1 MCRKTYNVLN
11 MNKLISLWCVLVCV
25 FVGQILHAQVS
36 NLTVENTAPAN
47 TNIASNGYEVGMLK
61 VSMNLAT
68 KSIAKVKIT
77 FPKGVKHDGSAITVS
92 GGTATAPVASGN
104 DLTFDLTP
112 NTAGGIVTFSLKK
125 TITPEGHKEVVGGKT
140 LQDQVS
146 VTQGSTAQKKGDAYS
161 NYKYPSLVIT
171 DPTPKADSQ
180 KGDNTTTFTIAN
192 GGEGK
197 IESFYLSLKYPNG
210 LTLKTLKVGTTNI
223 TVPTKTG
230 DKYIIA
236 IPAAAINSGNGL
248 VKGGAPITITETYT
262 QAGRCASGDIEYI
275 ANWGKSATNADWYQA
290 MIKGKDN
297 YKLRKVSTP
306 SAAPDIKMN
315 TGNND
320 SYFTMKNGFNVPVT
334 PVAAAT
340 APVANVMGTMRVSY
354 KNNAEVGSGGA
365 AYKVNLLIQEKW
377 NDGANAFF
385 RPINFRIVKSDGTTT
400 PIPTS
405 GVKTTTSGNITGQ
418 NKLFSVSLEGL
429 TTDPDGADG
438 LEDLDADGKFDDLA
452 PGKSFAIEF
461 DLVKNRTDVSDCLT
475 GKGFILA
482 YSSYVGYTTT
492 CGTTPVPAIKNQY
505 DLRAYILNLLTP
517 ADVSFIPP
525 VLVKDAPALTA
536 RFAGKTSQSEIEE
549 RSKGGTNE
557 LSKYRFQYVI
567 TIPDGVEVDQST
579 IKWHSSAN
587 YPVTT
592 ETINLTAGHPNLD
605 IKQNGGSTVIK
616 VLSPEGERGFVTMD
630 LKAKCGTNKNVQVNY
645 ELFFF
650 DKYSR
655 ANNALKLLCVDK
667 PVQIICDGC
676 ANNGPLIINTEG
688 ERSENSLGWKDY
700 TMRER
705 HTKATLKAA
714 DPLMLRR
721 ALPLDEIE
729 IVSKG
734 KQGAGTA
741 NNLYYSF
748 TSNEGMT
755 LEPKELVFKITSG
768 ANNGYIKTI
777 NTFAET
783 SLPGEGGVSIRRIQ
797 KFVWTL
803 LSAADGKTLQP
814 NDAFEVKVTYKV
826 KPTLGTDVQKREY
839 SAQDRL
845 IAQKVYFYML
855 EKDAQGKDVE
865 RYCGAPNVPEFYIA
879 DTFPHSR
886 YNGDA
891 PYYVLTG
898 CTPKDLGGYTVHLA
912 RRFNT
917 RGTAFNKEFRPD
929 RLVKKSEFTL
939 PNSYKVTDVKY
950 YYVQTAGGKLM
961 QVVIPADKIKKT
973 SVGNSTKYTIE
984 NELTPNGFLLPPGII
999 QVENGYSSHI
1009 QVWTQAT
1016 CASPQSTNFRIKT
1029 WFYDFYYHYARVESD
1044 PSKDGRVE
1052 AGVEYNDEDQQ
1063 NGGRNITLNN
1073 MPSIRLDAGTTI
1085 ETLAQKTNDLSITLR
1100 NTGANT
1106 APYTWISVPE
1116 VTGVEVLGLY
1126 DGANAIGRVSTI
1138 TGEYMYY
1145 LSSAGLAKGA
1155 SKNYTLKVKL
1165 NDCKTATLTAYAG
1178 WNCTEYPTSYENS
1191 CSSNLQAGKTTY
1203 TLQAAVSEI
1212 QFTRTKSPQQGTAK
1226 QGKLEMCK
1234 DNIYE
1239 YIINASKEGD
1249 IIDPK
1254 LLIHKETGIK
1264 IAKVEV
1270 YYPSNATT
1278 PTKNYTVV
1286 PEENGAW
1293 VYKLLDDG
1301 EALKGLKSEPNDVNK
1316 RNIRVAITV
1325 VPECSVRAGAIF
1337 RTEVQGKSACD
1348 GSIQGTR
1355 DADIISDID
1364 GITPIAYS
1372 VVPTLVHQSGSAKAC
1387 GVGAIYRGTYK
1398 VTSSSPSAQTGNTDK
1413 LVIRV
1418 PKGYNLSGFTFV
1430 SKSGTFIN
1438 PTDFENAN
1446 PAPQGDIKEYTIA
1459 APQGMKNGDE
1469 FTYTIKVMQV
1479 STAAASDCEK
1489 ADELQYYA
1497 IANVAA
1503 PPCPSGACANIERA
1517 LATPVR
1523 VPILTNRSA
1532 LSIKD
1537 LSATTQIED
1546 ATKEKRSLSFKVGT
1560 TTETFSGQI
1569 RFKVVYDTNNNGKI
1583 DATDEQIA
1591 TFLKQNLSIPANGTV
1606 AIAEAIN
1613 VPADKVCRLLIGIE
1627 GADNPCLCSIDAVQ
1641 VPAPTQIT
1649 GLVKNLTLCAGE
1661 SKTFEK
1667 DKAAQPT
1674 YHTYEWK
1681 SSSTEALGYL
1691 SAANILQPTFHYTGA
1706 TFTGTKTF
1714 TYTLEITR
1722 EGGCKATQTVTV
1734 TVNNTPVALPATPF
1748 CVNDKKKVGEIKEAL
1763 KNINAGTTVADFD
1776 VFEQGNNSPLGD
1788 QTYVDQTKV
1797 YEVQRKAK
1805 GANCASEKVVFPTKA
1820 QYITAYNGEHDQDVL
1835 CPGATIADLKTK
1847 IAANEHV
1854 SVSQV
1859 KIYNRLSNGTKG
1871 TEITN
1876 GNQPL
1881 EAVEDTTPYNYK
1893 YQFTVFD
1900 TTNTKCESE
1909 GRDIKVHIVG
1919 VTATTTKTTYC
1930 QGETVN
1936 ITYKVRA
1943 VKGIGTATGLP
1954 AGLTVNY
1961 NPTAQT
1967 VQITGTATVGTYT
1980 YAIPLTSAC
1989 TTAQITGTITIGSVD
2004 KPTVSVAAATCTAS
2018 GTTATI
2024 TNYDS
2029 TATYSIT
2036 PNTGVTIT
2044 GSSITGL
2051 TVGTAYTLKATKGTC
2066 DSPNSDSFTATAQ
2079 LTVPAKPTVSVSAAT
2094 CTASGTTATITN
2106 YDSTATY
2113 SITPNTGVTITGS
2126 SITGLTVG
2134 TAYTLKATKGTCDS
2148 PNSDSFTATAQLTV
2162 PAKPTVSV
2170 SAATCTASGTTATI
2184 TNYDSGATYAITPN
2198 AGVTITGSSITGLT
2212 VGTSYT
2218 LKATKGTCDSP
2229 DSDSFTATA
2238 KLAVPAV
2245 PTLKPI
2251 TDLCPT
2257 AASHQVSFGDYV
2269 NTPAVGTLY
2278 WYTTAT
2284 TTVSSTTAP
2293 TIDTNVTTKT
2303 VVTHYVAVVNA
2314 QGCESTRVPITL
2326 TIDDTTNP
2334 SLSVPPALVVDCK
2347 SATRTA
2353 TIDAWL
2359 AQATASDTCQGVVT
2373 PTNDYTP
2380 PADPCAAGTT
2390 TVTFT
2395 AKDKFGNTVTKTSV
2409 ITNLSVIANGD
2420 TNTTTINGGTGAPNV
2435 IDVLSNDK
2443 VNGKTPTVST
2453 VSLTV
2458 TNPATPKTPGANVPT
2473 LDKTTGKVTV
2483 PPSTPAGTYT
2493 IVYQICATLSSTTA
2507 CDSAIVTITVSAS
2520 QIIAN
2525 PDIRN
2530 IPNGANGGTV
2540 SNVLSNDRLNGNV
2553 PSTNSVTLTWGTV
2566 PSGWTGN
2573 SDGTI
2578 TVPAG
2583 TRSGTYTVTYTICD
2597 KLNTSNCSSTSVTVT
2612 VGAPPIVANPDRG
2625 NIPNGANGGTVSNV
2639 LSNDRLN
2646 GNVPSTNSVTLTWG
2660 TVPSG
2665 WTGNSDGTITV
2676 PAGTRSGT
2684 YTVTYTICDK
2694 LNTSNCSSTSV
2705 TVTVGV
2711 PPIVA
2716 NPDTG
2721 NIPNGANGGTVS
2733 SVIPDDSYNGQTP
2746 PPAGT
2751 VTATFN
2757 NIPSGWTG
2765 NPDGTITVPAGT
2777 RSGTYTMTY
2786 HICDALGNCSNEAT
2800 VTVTVGAPPI
2810 VATDDNRTIPDGTT
2824 GGTVTNVLTNDT
2836 LNGIPVG
2843 NTTSVTLTWTN
2854 TPAGWTG
2861 NPDGTVTV
2869 PPNTPAGVYTITY
2882 TICEKA
2888 NPTNCDSAVVTVT
2901 VSVPSVALKANDDP
2915 AAGTFTNTIGGTTT
2929 SVLANDT
2936 YNGVPNPSLSSVTL
2950 TWNTAT
2956 PTGFTYNND
2965 GTITVAAG
2973 TATGTYQ
2980 ISYTICT
2987 KVGTVTCSTATATV
3001 RVVAATPTPTVNA
3014 TDDHFTATTTGVIGN
3029 VLTNDTVD
3037 TTQSATTTNVTISV
3051 TTVAQGVGTSTT
3063 VPVLNPATGDVT
3075 VPNNTP
3081 SGTYTIVYQICTV
3094 ATPTACDTATVTV
3107 VVPPATVT
3115 PTIEAVDDTAT
3126 TTLNTPVNINV
3137 LSNDKDYGTTP
3148 QVSLQAPPSNGTAIV
3163 NADGNISY
3171 TPNTNYSGT
3180 DSFVYELC
3188 DGAGNC
3194 VTATVT
3200 IDVIADIIPYN
3211 AISVDGDG
3219 INDHFQIGGIEAY
3232 PDNVVRIYNRWGV
3245 KVYEQSGYDNVTK
3258 VFRGISNGR
3267 VTVEAN
3273 EKLPQGTYY
3282 YVIEYTDTKGNR
3294 QNKVGWL
3301 YIKKK

>member
-734 KQGAGTA
+734 KQGADTA

-1438 PTDFENAN
+1438 PTGFENAN
-1446 PAPQGDIKEYTIA
+1446 PVPQGDIKEYTIA

-1641 VPAPTQIT
+1641 VPTPTQIT

-1967 VQITGTATVGTYT
+1967 VQITGTAAVGTYT

-2024 TNYDS
+2024 SNYDS
-2029 TATYSIT
+2029 SATYTIT
-2036 PNTGVTIT
+2036 PSAGVTIT

-2051 TVGTAYTLKATKGTC
+2051 TVGTAYTLKATK
-2066 DSPNSDSFTATAQ
+2066 D
-2079 LTVPAKPTVSVSAAT
+2079 
-2094 CTASGTTATITN
+2094 
-2106 YDSTATY
+2106 
-2113 SITPNTGVTITGS
+2113 
-2126 SITGLTVG
+2126 
-2134 TAYTLKATKGTCDS
+2134 TCDS

-2612 VGAPPIVANPDRG
+2612 VG
-2625 NIPNGANGGTVSNV
+2625 
-2639 LSNDRLN
+2639 
-2646 GNVPSTNSVTLTWG
+2646 
-2660 TVPSG
+2660 
-2665 WTGNSDGTITV
+2665 
-2676 PAGTRSGT
+2676 
-2684 YTVTYTICDK
+2684 
-2694 LNTSNCSSTSV
+2694 
-2705 TVTVGV
+2705 V

-2888 NPTNCDSAVVTVT
+2888 NPTNCDSAVVTIT

-2936 YNGVPNPSLSSVTL
+2936 YNGAPNPSLSSVTL

-3014 TDDHFTATTTGVIGN
+3014 TDDHFTATSTGVIGN

-3075 VPNNTP
+3075 VSNNTP

-3148 QVSLQAPPSNGTAIV
+3148 QVSLQTPPSNGTAIV
-3163 NADGNISY
+3163 NADGSISY

>member
-25 FVGQILHAQVS
+25 FVGQNLHAQVS

-171 DPTPKADSQ
+171 DPTPKVDSQ

-354 KNNAEVGSGGA
+354 KNNAAVGSGGA

-505 DLRAYILNLLTP
+505 DLRAYILSLLTP

-536 RFAGKTSQSEIEE
+536 RFAGKTSQFETEE

-567 TIPDGVEVDQST
+567 TLPDGVEVDQST
-579 IKWHSSAN
+579 IKWHTSTN

-592 ETINLTAGHPNLD
+592 ETINLPSGHPNLN
-605 IKQNGGSTVIK
+605 IEQNGGNTVIK
-616 VLSPEGERGFVTMD
+616 VLSPEGKRGFVTMD

-688 ERSENSLGWKDY
+688 ERAENSLGWKDY

-755 LEPKELVFKITSG
+755 LEPKELIFKITSG
-768 ANNGYIKTI
+768 ANNGYTKTI

-783 SLPGEGGVSIRRIQ
+783 SLPGTGGVSIRRIQ

-1029 WFYDFYYHYARVESD
+1029 WLYDFYYHYARVESD

-1063 NGGRNITLNN
+1063 DGGRNITLNN

-1372 VVPTLVHQSGSAKAC
+1372 VVPTLVYQSGSAKAC

-1438 PTDFENAN
+1438 PTGFENAN

-1537 LSATTQIED
+1537 LSATAQIED

-1649 GLVKNLTLCAGE
+1649 GLVKSLTLCAGE

-1909 GRDIKVHIVG
+1909 GRDIKVRIVG

-1967 VQITGTATVGTYT
+1967 VQITGTAAVGTYT

-2004 KPTVSVAAATCTAS
+2004 KPTVSVSAATCTAS

-2024 TNYDS
+2024 SNYDS
-2029 TATYSIT
+2029 TATYTIT
-2036 PNTGVTIT
+2036 PSAGVTIT

-2079 LTVPAKPTVSVSAAT
+2079 LTVPAKPTVSVA
-2094 CTASGTTATITN
+2094 
-2106 YDSTATY
+2106 
-2113 SITPNTGVTITGS
+2113 
-2126 SITGLTVG
+2126 
-2134 TAYTLKATKGTCDS
+2134 
-2148 PNSDSFTATAQLTV
+2148 
-2162 PAKPTVSV
+2162 
-2170 SAATCTASGTTATI
+2170 AATCTASGTTATI

-2257 AASHQVSFGDYV
+2257 AASHQVSFVDYV
-2269 NTPAVGTLY
+2269 NTPAVGTLH

-2458 TNPATPKTPGANVPT
+2458 TNPATPKQSGANVPT

-2493 IVYQICATLSSTTA
+2493 IVYQICATLSGTTA
-2507 CDSAIVTITVSAS
+2507 CDSAIVTVTVSAS
-2520 QIIAN
+2520 QIEAN
-2525 PDIRN
+2525 PDTGN
-2530 IPNGANGGTV
+2530 VPNGANGGTV
-2540 SNVLSNDRLNGNV
+2540 SSVLSNDKLNGV
-2553 PSTNSVTLTWGTV
+2553 PPTQGTVTITWNV

-2573 SDGTI
+2573 PDGTI

-2612 VGAPPIVANPDRG
+2612 VGAPPIVANPDTG

-2639 LSNDRLN
+2639 LSNDSLN
-2646 GNVPSTNSVTLTWG
+2646 GNVPSTNSVTLTWD
-2660 TVPSG
+2660 TIPSG

-2694 LNTSNCSSTSV
+2694 LNTSNCSSTS
-2705 TVTVGV
+2705 
-2711 PPIVA
+2711 
-2716 NPDTG
+2716 
-2721 NIPNGANGGTVS
+2721 
-2733 SVIPDDSYNGQTP
+2733 
-2746 PPAGT
+2746 
-2751 VTATFN
+2751 
-2757 NIPSGWTG
+2757 
-2765 NPDGTITVPAGT
+2765 
-2777 RSGTYTMTY
+2777 
-2786 HICDALGNCSNEAT
+2786 

-3075 VPNNTP
+3075 VSNNTP

-3115 PTIEAVDDTAT
+3115 PTIKAVDDTAT

-3148 QVSLQAPPSNGTAIV
+3148 QVSLQTPPSNGTAIV
-3163 NADGNISY
+3163 NADGSISY

>member
-25 FVGQILHAQVS
+25 FVGQNLHAQVS

-125 TITPEGHKEVVGGKT
+125 VITPEGHKEVVAGKQ
-140 LQDQVS
+140 LKDKVS
-146 VTQGSTAQKKGDAYS
+146 VTQGNTAQKEGDTYS

-210 LTLKTLKVGTTNI
+210 LTLKSLKIGATNI

-248 VKGGAPITITETYT
+248 VKGGAPITITETYA

-340 APVANVMGTMRVSY
+340 APAANVMGTMRVSY

-461 DLVKNRTDVSDCLT
+461 DLVKNRADVSACLT
-475 GKGFILA
+475 AKAFILY

-492 CGTTPVPAIKNQY
+492 CGTTPVAAIKNQY
-505 DLRAYILNLLTP
+505 DLKAYILNLLTP

-525 VLVKDAPALTA
+525 ILVKDAPAQTA
-536 RFAGKTSQSEIEE
+536 RFVGKTSQFQTDEM
-549 RSKGGTNE
+549 SKGGTNE
-557 LSKYRFQYVI
+557 LSKHRFQYVI
-567 TIPDGVEVDQST
+567 TLPDGVEVDQST
-579 IKWHSSAN
+579 IKWHTSTN

-592 ETINLTAGHPNLD
+592 ETINLPSGHPNLN
-605 IKQNGGSTVIK
+605 IEQNGGNTVIK
-616 VLSPEGERGFVTMD
+616 VLSPEGKRGFVTMD
-630 LKAKCGTNKNVQVNY
+630 LKAKCGTNKNVQVHY
-645 ELFFF
+645 ELLFF

-688 ERSENSLGWKDY
+688 ERAENSLGWKDY

-755 LEPKELVFKITSG
+755 LVPKELVFKVTSG
-768 ANNGYIKTI
+768 ANNGYTKTI

-783 SLPGEGGVSIRRIQ
+783 SLPGTGGVSIRRIQ

-814 NDAFEVKVTYKV
+814 NDTFEVKVTYKV
-826 KPTLGTDVQKREY
+826 ERTLGTDVQKREY

-879 DTFPHSR
+879 DTYPHSR

-898 CTPKDLGGYTVHLA
+898 CTPKDLGGYTAHLA

-917 RGTAFNKEFRPD
+917 KGTAFNKEFRPD

-950 YYVQTAGGKLM
+950 YYVQTAGGELI

-999 QVENGYSSHI
+999 QVENGYSSYI

-1029 WFYDFYYHYARVESD
+1029 WFYDFYYHYARVEAD

-1052 AGVEYNDEDQQ
+1052 AGEAYSDEDQQ
-1063 NGGRNITLNN
+1063 DGGRNITLNN

-1438 PTDFENAN
+1438 PTGFENAN

-1641 VPAPTQIT
+1641 VPTPTQIT

-1909 GRDIKVHIVG
+1909 GRDIKVRIVG

-1967 VQITGTATVGTYT
+1967 VQITGTAAVGTYT

-2024 TNYDS
+2024 S
-2029 TATYSIT
+2029 
-2036 PNTGVTIT
+2036 
-2044 GSSITGL
+2044 
-2051 TVGTAYTLKATKGTC
+2051 
-2066 DSPNSDSFTATAQ
+2066 
-2079 LTVPAKPTVSVSAAT
+2079 
-2094 CTASGTTATITN
+2094 
-2106 YDSTATY
+2106 
-2113 SITPNTGVTITGS
+2113 
-2126 SITGLTVG
+2126 
-2134 TAYTLKATKGTCDS
+2134 
-2148 PNSDSFTATAQLTV
+2148 
-2162 PAKPTVSV
+2162 
-2170 SAATCTASGTTATI
+2170 
-2184 TNYDSGATYAITPN
+2184 NYDSGATYAITPN

-2229 DSDSFTATA
+2229 NSDSFTATA

-2257 AASHQVSFGDYV
+2257 AASHQVSFVDYV
-2269 NTPAVGTLY
+2269 NTPAVGTLH

-2293 TIDTNVTTKT
+2293 IIDTNVTTKT

-2458 TNPATPKTPGANVPT
+2458 TTPATPKTPGANVPT
-2473 LDKTTGKVTV
+2473 LDKTTGKVNV

-2525 PDIRN
+2525 PDTGN
-2530 IPNGANGGTV
+2530 VPNGANGGTV

-2553 PSTNSVTLTWGTV
+2553 PSTNSVTLTWDTV

-2612 VGAPPIVANPDRG
+2612 VGAPPIVA
-2625 NIPNGANGGTVSNV
+2625 
-2639 LSNDRLN
+2639 
-2646 GNVPSTNSVTLTWG
+2646 
-2660 TVPSG
+2660 
-2665 WTGNSDGTITV
+2665 
-2676 PAGTRSGT
+2676 
-2684 YTVTYTICDK
+2684 
-2694 LNTSNCSSTSV
+2694 
-2705 TVTVGV
+2705 
-2711 PPIVA
+2711 
-2716 NPDTG
+2716 
-2721 NIPNGANGGTVS
+2721 
-2733 SVIPDDSYNGQTP
+2733 
-2746 PPAGT
+2746 
-2751 VTATFN
+2751 
-2757 NIPSGWTG
+2757 
-2765 NPDGTITVPAGT
+2765 
-2777 RSGTYTMTY
+2777 
-2786 HICDALGNCSNEAT
+2786 
-2800 VTVTVGAPPI
+2800 
-2810 VATDDNRTIPDGTT
+2810 TDDNRTVPDGTT

-2836 LNGIPVG
+2836 LNGTPVG

-2936 YNGVPNPSLSSVTL
+2936 YNGAPNPSLSSVTL

-3075 VPNNTP
+3075 VSNNTP

-3115 PTIEAVDDTAT
+3115 PTIKAVDDTAT

-3148 QVSLQAPPSNGTAIV
+3148 QVSLQTPPSNGTAIV
-3163 NADGNISY
+3163 NADGSISY